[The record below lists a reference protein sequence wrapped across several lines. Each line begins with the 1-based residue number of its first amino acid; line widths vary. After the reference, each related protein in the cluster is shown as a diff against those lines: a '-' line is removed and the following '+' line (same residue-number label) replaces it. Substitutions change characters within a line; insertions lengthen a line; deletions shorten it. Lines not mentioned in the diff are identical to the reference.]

1 MRDTKGIT
9 LIALIITIIILLIL
23 AGVITSS
30 GMESINISKKTAFI
44 AELEMIQA
52 KVNVIYEERKTNNEN
67 IDYYNSIGQDI
78 YNIDQVHLNEVLG
91 ETSKE
96 GFRYFNSSDLKK
108 LDLDNINQEVLIN
121 YDTREIIS
129 LTGFEID
136 GVKYYKLKDI
146 PDYIGYNVE
155 YINPN
160 TQVPE
165 FTISQ
170 TKLGENE
177 YRIKIENIVYNS
189 NVTGGIVK
197 YKLHSETNW
206 ILNGESTSFILTKPG
221 LYDICFTDSAGNS
234 SIVQKWIY
242 EENEIFRED
251 FYEYNYTELGVTINS
266 CSNSI
271 LDVTAV
277 TTDPM
282 IYMYNIT
289 AFNPMEYRY
298 IEMRYRTTDNSNVK
312 FYLIE
317 NPIDDTYSIMNELE
331 KDGEWHSI
339 FIDLWGNENIKNREE
354 ITGWRFDFAES
365 QIGVSM
371 EIDYIRV
378 IK

>member
-282 IYMYNIT
+282 INMYNIT

-298 IEMRYRTTDNSNVK
+298 I
-312 FYLIE
+312 
-317 NPIDDTYSIMNELE
+317 
-331 KDGEWHSI
+331 
-339 FIDLWGNENIKNREE
+339 
-354 ITGWRFDFAES
+354 
-365 QIGVSM
+365 
-371 EIDYIRV
+371 
-378 IK
+378 

>member
-146 PDYIGYNVE
+146 PDNIGYNVE

-251 FYEYNYTELGVTINS
+251 FYEYNYTELGATINS